1 MAGLAFQAVT
11 HRFGRRVA
19 VEDMNLEIAAGEV
32 VCLLGPSG
40 CGKTTTLRL
49 AAGLETVQAGRIL
62 IGDKVVADDAGAL
75 PPEKRQ
81 VGLIFQDYALF
92 PHLSILDNVA
102 FGIARRGAVA
112 EAQAALDKVGLGD
125 RGRSF
130 PHMLSGGEQQRVA
143 LARALAP
150 RPAVMLMDEPF
161 SGLDVRLRDRVRD
174 ETLALLAATGAAV
187 LLVTHDPEEAMRMA
201 DRIALMRAGRVV
213 QLGTPEDLYNR
224 PADAGAA
231 RFFAEANTLRARVG
245 AGQGAETPLGT
256 VPAGQLAAG
265 TAVEVLI
272 RPHALRPVAAG
283 QGVPVRV
290 VRARLLGADS
300 LVEFAVPGL
309 DALLSARL
317 APPAL
322 PPAGSEIFLALDL
335 AQCFVF
341 EDRGGDTK

>member
-1 MAGLAFQAVT
+1 MAGLAFQSVT
-11 HRFGRRVA
+11 HRYGRRLA
-19 VEDMNLEIAAGEV
+19 VDDLNIEVSAGEV

-62 IGDKVVADDAGAL
+62 IGDRVVADEAGAV

-102 FGIARRGAVA
+102 FGITRRGALN

-150 RPAVMLMDEPF
+150 RPDVMLMDEPF

-201 DRIALMRAGRVV
+201 NRIALMRAGRVV
-213 QLGTPEDLYNR
+213 QLGTPEELYNR

-231 RFFAEANTLRARVG
+231 RFFAEANTIRARVG
-245 AGQGAETPLGT
+245 TGRQVETPLGP
-256 VPAGQLAAG
+256 VPAPAFAAG

-283 QGVPVRV
+283 EGVPVRV
-290 VRARLLGADS
+290 VRSRFLGADS
-300 LVEFAVPGL
+300 LVEFQVQGRAET
-309 DALLSARL
+309 LSARI
-317 APPAL
+317 APPQL
-322 PPAGSEIFLALDL
+322 PQAGSEIFLALDL
-335 AQCFVF
+335 SQCFVF
-341 EDRGGDTK
+341 EERVGDPK

>member
-1 MAGLAFQAVT
+1 MAGLAFSNVT
-11 HRFGRRVA
+11 HRFGQRIA
-19 VEDMNLEIAAGEV
+19 VDDLNIEIEAGEV

-49 AAGLETVQAGRIL
+49 AAGLETLQQGRIA
-62 IGDKVVADDAGAL
+62 IGGHVVADERGSLA
-75 PPEKRQ
+75 PEKRH

-102 FGIARRGAVA
+102 FGITRREALA

-143 LARALAP
+143 LARAIAP

-174 ETLALLAATGAAV
+174 ETLALLASTGAAV

-201 DRIALMRAGRVV
+201 SRIALMRAGRVV
-213 QLGTPEDLYNR
+213 QLGTPEELYNR

-231 RFFAEANTLRARVG
+231 RFFAEANSFSATVG
-245 AGQGAETPLGT
+245 EGGQVATPLG
-256 VPAGQLAAG
+256 PL
-265 TAVEVLI
+265 TAPDLQPGDKAEVLI
-272 RPHALRPVAAG
+272 RPHAVRLDDSGAGRVLRVL
-283 QGVPVRV
+283 
-290 VRARLLGADS
+290 RARLLGADS
-300 LVEFAVPGL
+300 LVEFDLGPGL
-309 DALLSARL
+309 PPLVARL
-317 APPAL
+317 TPPHL
-322 PPAGSEIFLALDL
+322 PPVGTEMRISLDPQ
-335 AQCFVF
+335 QCFVF
-341 EDRGGDTK
+341 AA

>member
-1 MAGLAFQAVT
+1 MSGLAFRAVT
-11 HRFGRRVA
+11 HHFGRRIA
-19 VEDMNLEIAAGEV
+19 VDTLDLEVAAGEV

-49 AAGLETVQAGRIL
+49 AAGLETLQSGAIL
-62 IGDKVVADDAGAL
+62 IDDAVVADAGGAL

-81 VGLIFQDYALF
+81 IGLIFQDYALF
-92 PHLSILDNVA
+92 PHLSVLDNVA
-102 FGIARRGAVA
+102 FGLGRGHSVA
-112 EAQAALDKVGLGD
+112 EAQTALDKVGLGD

-150 RPAVMLMDEPF
+150 RPRVMLMDEPF
-161 SGLDVRLRDRVRD
+161 SGLDVRLRDKVRD
-174 ETLALLAATGAAV
+174 ETLALLASTGAAV

-213 QLGTPEDLYNR
+213 QLGTPESLYNR

-231 RFFAEANTLRARVG
+231 RFFAEANTIRARVG
-245 AGQGAETPLGT
+245 ADGRVETPLG
-256 VPAGQLAAG
+256 VLSGAGLAAG

-283 QGVPVRV
+283 EGVAARV
-290 VRARLLGADS
+290 ARSRLLGADS
-300 LVEFAVPGL
+300 LVEFHVDGAGAVV
-309 DALLSARL
+309 SARI
-317 APPAL
+317 APPVL
-322 PPAGSEIFLALDL
+322 PAPGAEMCLSLDL
-335 AQCFVF
+335 GQCFVF
-341 EDRGGDTK
+341 EDRGDGPK